1 MEKKEIT
8 ENKNNDKKLKTAII
22 VLAAILITTII
33 ILVINITSGSSSSA
47 GGMPGGMGGAPSGMQ
62 SGQNAGAGAAG
73 GNARAGGQG
82 VPNGG
87 TPGQGSAEGS
97 APSGSAPVAAATT
110 TRRTS
115 SSSYSVNTQ
124 IAKKET
130 ITDFVTASGD
140 VETQSSIE
148 VFPSIGGKIV
158 EMNISLGSHVNE
170 GDVIA
175 RVDPSEPG
183 SYYSLSP
190 ILAPISGS
198 ILSSPLKINSKVST
212 SSVIT
217 TIGDIDNL
225 QITVKIPERY
235 VSDLAIGQKAD
246 ISLEAYPGIKFS
258 ASVVRISPVLDSA
271 SRTKEVIL
279 NFTKKD
285 SRINA
290 GMFAKIKLWTRDYSG
305 KIVVPQDAIVTNNDD
320 KYVFIVKNDNTVE
333 KRAVTT
339 GKNIDGV
346 IQIESGV
353 SEDEVIVVE
362 GMLQL
367 YDGATVNILNK

>member
-1 MEKKEIT
+1 MENKEIT
-8 ENKNNDKKLKTAII
+8 ENKNNNNKLKTAII
-22 VLAAILITTII
+22 VLAALLVTIII

-47 GGMPGGMGGAPSGMQ
+47 GGMPSGMGGAPSGMQ
-62 SGQNAGAGAAG
+62 SGQNAGGGAGAAG
-73 GNARAGGQG
+73 GNAGAAGQG
-82 VPNGG
+82 GR
-87 TPGQGSAEGS
+87 QGSAEGS

-110 TRRTS
+110 TRKAST
-115 SSSYSVNTQ
+115 SSYSVNTQ
-124 IAKKET
+124 IAKIET

-175 RVDPSEPG
+175 KIDPSEPG
-183 SYYSLSP
+183 SYYALSP

-212 SSVIT
+212 SSVLT

-320 KYVFIVKNDNTVE
+320 QYVFIVKNDNTVE

-353 SEDEVIVVE
+353 AEDEVIVVE